1 MLGKKVGRKRSCK
14 QERVL
19 GKKVGKKGSCKE
31 RGVRGED
38 RLKEKL

>member
-1 MLGKKVGRKRSCK
+1 MLGKKVERKRSCK

-31 RGVRGED
+31 RGVRGEG